1 MDRSFSLQAL
11 AFRGEEIEPPR
22 ACGVSLLLLF
32 RWSQAPS
39 ASMHSLVWNGGLEG
53 HQIQLVLYRAVCFL
67 FQFFVREQW
76 EEGRSFSLQAL
87 AFRGEEIELPRACGV
102 SLLLLF
108 RWSQAP
114 FASMHSLV
122 LDMGLEGEGLHHDI
136 LLIVLRMVLSVPI
149 LSKGGVGRGPFLF
162 AAGACFPRG
171 GRRASSCLG
180 GLASPSIPLESIV
193 FQFTLLVLNLGV
205 EGEWISSSC
214 LCIGEGAA
222 FLV

>member
-1 MDRSFSLQAL
+1 VVVYGPFLFAADACFPRGGDRASSCLRGLASPPIPL
-11 AFRGEEIEPPR
+11 ESSAFRFN
-22 ACGVSLLLLF
+22 ALF
-32 RWSQAPS
+32 GSGYGI
-39 ASMHSLVWNGGLEG
+39 GGG
-53 HQIQLVLYRAVCFL
+53 
-67 FQFFVREQW
+67 
-76 EEGRSFSLQAL
+76 
-87 AFRGEEIELPRACGV
+87 
-102 SLLLLF
+102 
-108 RWSQAP
+108 
-114 FASMHSLV
+114 
-122 LDMGLEGEGLHHDI
+122 GLHHDI

-149 LSKGGVGRGPFLF
+149 LSKGAVGRGPFLF